1 MAKYRDFDDDY
12 EYEDDKYIYEDEK
25 TPGHRNVND
34 YSVEEKNNQK
44 SVRPHK
50 KKKRKRWVM
59 ILIFAIEIILLLV
72 LITVWYVVGKLE
84 MIERPAIDRDAIVI
98 NRELDDDTI
107 EVMDGYTNILLLGS
121 DARDNTVEGLNK
133 LGENHTDS
141 IIIASINNKTK

>member
-12 EYEDDKYIYEDEK
+12 EYEDDKYIYEEEK

-34 YSVEEKNNQK
+34 YSVEEKNDQK

-72 LITVWYVVGKLE
+72 LIIVWYVVGKLE
-84 MIERPAIDRDAIVI
+84 MIERSEERRVGKECRSRWSP
-98 NRELDDDTI
+98 
-107 EVMDGYTNILLLGS
+107 Y
-121 DARDNTVEGLNK
+121 
-133 LGENHTDS
+133 H
-141 IIIASINNKTK
+141 

>member
-44 SVRPHK
+44 SVRPRK

-59 ILIFAIEIILLLV
+59 ILIFAIN
-72 LITVWYVVGKLE
+72 Y
-84 MIERPAIDRDAIVI
+84 PAAGAYHSMVCGRQ
-98 NRELDDDTI
+98 T
-107 EVMDGYTNILLLGS
+107 
-121 DARDNTVEGLNK
+121 
-133 LGENHTDS
+133 
-141 IIIASINNKTK
+141 

>member
-107 EVMDGYTNILLLGS
+107 EVLDGYTNDVLLW
-121 DARDNTVEGLNK
+121 R
-133 LGENHTDS
+133 
-141 IIIASINNKTK
+141 